1 MSLCEEDGDF
11 KRKMANI
18 LNYGVVME
26 GKKTTLDLAIRS
38 HVRSVMCALE
48 EGGVSL
54 VSYPEKIMFE
64 DEL

>member
-1 MSLCEEDGDF
+1 
-11 KRKMANI
+11 
-18 LNYGVVME
+18 ME

-48 EGGVSL
+48 EDDVSL